1 MRRAISLIG
10 LGFAC
15 GVALMPAAR
24 AEVIGATTAVQPEAQ
39 QTPEG
44 GGTRSLANGDP
55 INLLDQIVTSA
66 EGLAQILFADDST
79 LSVGPNS
86 DVVIDEFVYD
96 GSGGSM
102 AIEMGAGVLRY
113 VGGHISK
120 GEDVEID
127 TPQGTIGIRGGMVL
141 VQVGS
146 ESWAA
151 HQYGILTCSAGGQ
164 TEVITSRG
172 FACILGA
179 NGVQVVAVPK
189 DKYDALLK
197 VMLGQGG
204 SENDGITGLID
215 LFCDSGFAEN
225 HKDCLAP
232 PGGLAHTQEE
242 DLGVPDEATDEGEIA
257 EDQQDEP
264 PPVEQ
269 DLLCDLNPNLPACI

>member
-39 QTPEG
+39 QTPDG
-44 GGTRSLANGDP
+44 GVARSLANGDP

-86 DVVIDEFVYD
+86 DVLIDEFVYD
-96 GSGGSM
+96 GSGGSL

-164 TEVITSRG
+164 TEVITTRG

-179 NGVQVVAVPK
+179 DGVQVVAVPK

-242 DLGVPDEATDEGEIA
+242 DLGVPDEAIDEAEIA